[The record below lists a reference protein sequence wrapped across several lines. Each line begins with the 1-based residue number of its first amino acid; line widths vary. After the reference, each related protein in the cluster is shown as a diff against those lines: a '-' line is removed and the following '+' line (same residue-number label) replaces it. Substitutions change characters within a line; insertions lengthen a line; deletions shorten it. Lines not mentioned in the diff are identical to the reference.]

1 MIYRP
6 MRFDTEQLINCH
18 NRKIDLKWWT
28 YNLLTDLLDDVF
40 STSGTFVRVYFCKS
54 AIINQINEWTG
65 SLVRLM
71 DIRAR
76 RGKNHLS
83 RRCIDMGN
91 NRIEEIGGG

>member
-1 MIYRP
+1 MGELTLPDIKLG
-6 MRFDTEQLINCH
+6 RF
-18 NRKIDLKWWT
+18 
-28 YNLLTDLLDDVF
+28 
-40 STSGTFVRVYFCKS
+40 FVGVYFCKS